1 MFQIVLL
8 KLAVSKVIFS
18 IFYFQTFQERVN
30 RPQSTLAGGL
40 DDISSPDLGVDVG
53 SDPYS
58 SLERRGNLN
67 DDEWLDD

>member
-1 MFQIVLL
+1 MLF
-8 KLAVSKVIFS
+8 
-18 IFYFQTFQERVN
+18 FQERGN

-58 SLERRGNLN
+58 SLERRGNLMICCNGN
-67 DDEWLDD
+67 DMMN

>member
-1 MFQIVLL
+1 MI
-8 KLAVSKVIFS
+8 S
-18 IFYFQTFQERVN
+18 IFQERMN

-58 SLERRGNLN
+58 SLERPGSLKTSFNCNIKRLT
-67 DDEWLDD
+67 

>member
-1 MFQIVLL
+1 M
-8 KLAVSKVIFS
+8 
-18 IFYFQTFQERVN
+18 N

-58 SLERRGNLN
+58 SLERPGNFEKFQSISIFSIL
-67 DDEWLDD
+67 

>member
-1 MFQIVLL
+1 MIFIFNFQ
-8 KLAVSKVIFS
+8 S
-18 IFYFQTFQERVN
+18 FQERGN

-53 SDPYS
+53 SDTFS

-67 DDEWLDD
+67 DLLRWKG